1 MRTGGRLLVDQ
12 LVVHGVD
19 IAFGVPGESYLAVLD
34 ALYDAPI
41 RFVACRHE
49 VGAANMADAYGKL
62 TGRPGICMVTR
73 GPGATH
79 AAGGIHTAFQDSTP
93 LILLIG
99 QVGRDMMGR
108 EAFQEIDYRH
118 MFGPMAKWVE
128 QIDDPGRIPE
138 LVSRAFHVATS
149 GRPGPVV
156 LALPE
161 DMLVEESAVADAKP
175 GAVIRVHPDPAHVE
189 RAREML
195 AGAERPLVVV
205 GGAPWSVEAH
215 DALTAWCTESA
226 LPIASG
232 WRRQDYVDNSSDA
245 YVGHLALGADP
256 RLAQR
261 VRDADVLLV
270 IGDRLS
276 EITTAGY
283 TLLAVPDPTQALIH
297 VTADPD
303 ELGRVYT
310 PALAVTGSPDTFA
323 RALSALPPLE
333 PGPREEGTRQGRRD
347 YLDNL
352 RCLPMPGDLDM
363 GEVMAIVRGRLP
375 ADAIFTNGAG
385 NFSVWAHRFY
395 EFRDYPTQ
403 LAPTSGAMGYGV
415 PAAVAAKLLHPE
427 RDVVAI
433 AGDGDFLMTGQELA
447 TAVQYDAPIVVLIVN
462 NGMLGTIRMHQE
474 RHYPGRVSGTDLVN
488 PDFGALAEA
497 FGAHGAVVERTE
509 DFAAAFDAALGARS
523 SRRDRAARRPRGADA
538 AAVADRDSRAGDR
551 AALDVVGSHRPP
563 RPRPEELP
571 RWQSRTQAR

>member
-1 MRTGGRLLVDQ
+1 VDF
-12 LVVHGVD
+12 
-19 IAFGVPGESYLAVLD
+19 AFGVPGESYLAVLD

-118 MFGPMAKWVE
+118 MFGPMAKWVD

-161 DMLVEESAVADAKP
+161 DMLVEESDAPDAKP

-215 DALTAWCTESA
+215 DVLTAWCTESA
-226 LPIASG
+226 VPVASG
-232 WRRQDYVDNSSDA
+232 WRRQDYVDNSADA

-283 TLLAVPDPTQALIH
+283 TLLDVPDPTQALIH
-297 VTADPD
+297 VTPDPD

-333 PGPREEGTRQGRRD
+333 PGLREERTRQGRQD

-352 RCLPMPGDLDM
+352 RCLPMPGELDM
-363 GEVMAIVRGRLP
+363 GEVMAIVRARLP

-509 DFAAAFDAALGARS
+509 DFAGAFDAALGAGRPAVIELRVDPEALTPRQS
-523 SRRDRAARRPRGADA
+523 LTEIREQAIARL
-538 AAVADRDSRAGDR
+538 ST
-551 AALDVVGSHRPP
+551 S
-563 RPRPEELP
+563 
-571 RWQSRTQAR
+571 